1 MQEVRLEITEKTRKK
16 TLIKN
21 TPKLTKTPPITKHI
35 KPTGTG
41 KGTHLNWN
49 NKLLTPGAQEIASHQ
64 AFYSNANPGNKSTTV
79 CQ

>member
-21 TPKLTKTPPITKHI
+21 TPKLTKTPPPITKHI

-41 KGTHLNWN
+41 KGTHLN
-49 NKLLTPGAQEIASHQ
+49 
-64 AFYSNANPGNKSTTV
+64 
-79 CQ
+79 

>member
-41 KGTHLNWN
+41 KGTHLN
-49 NKLLTPGAQEIASHQ
+49 
-64 AFYSNANPGNKSTTV
+64 
-79 CQ
+79 